1 MHDRRLVIDARRLAV
16 GYRGAPVV
24 LEDVTFTVRPGERV
38 GVLGPNGGGKTTL
51 MRALLG
57 ELAPRAGTLTVQGER
72 GTVPQTERSRLDYPV
87 SALDVVLMGALARS
101 PWWRRPGRRER
112 AAALAALDRVGLAD
126 RARTTFGELSGGQR
140 QRVLVARALLQD
152 ADVVLF
158 DEPFT
163 GLDTPSARRL
173 TALIDDLAADGRC
186 VLVSTHDV
194 CQARAWD
201 KELCLNRRMVA
212 YGPPPRALSDAVLA
226 ATYEHAL
233 VRVPVAA

>member
-1 MHDRRLVIDARRLAV
+1 VIVAEGVAV
-16 GYRGAPVV
+16 GYRGGPAV
-24 LEDVTFTVRPGERV
+24 LEGVTFAVKPGERV

-57 ELAPRAGTLTVQGER
+57 ELEPRAGTLAVTGSL
-72 GTVPQTERSRLDYPV
+72 GLVPQTERSRLDYPV

-101 PWWRRPGRRER
+101 RWWGRPGREER
-112 AAALAALDRVGLAD
+112 AAALEALDRVGLTD

-152 ADVVLF
+152 AEIVLF

-163 GLDTPSARRL
+163 GLDTPSTNRL
-173 TALIDDLAADGRC
+173 MGIIDGLAIEGRA

-194 CQARAWD
+194 TQASGWD
-201 KELCLNRRMVA
+201 RVLCLNRRMVEF
-212 YGPPPRALSDAVLA
+212 GPPGRALTDAVLA

-233 VRVPVAA
+233 VRVPAVAA